1 LSTFSTASATA
12 RTVHVISGS
21 ALTGSWNIVHGTF
34 GSSLAALYVNGLGV
48 AYGPT
53 TGSLTGYNAS
63 NQLYAGASY
72 GSDTGFYTGSI
83 ANISVNNA
91 DLDGLTVNKNY
102 NAFASR
108 FGLPVRRSTITDPDA
123 LLFVEAAGLTDETQ
137 ILAINSLVLGLKSN
151 NLWTKMQAVYPFVG
165 GTAYSHKWNLKDPRN
180 TDAAFRLQ
188 YFGTVIHSNLGISN
202 QFGGGGAGSGYA
214 NTYYFPLTSNIN
226 VSTSIHL
233 SMYSTSPNTETFPG
247 TVMGNAGNASGLSIT
262 PNYRNFGTSYYQLYF
277 AGSGGWLSLG
287 GAGST
292 NVGFYMASRTSLND
306 VAFYRRINTGNS
318 STSATA
324 PYLAGTNGF
333 VKILSA
339 AFIQWTGNIGFATLG
354 FGLSATDAVNLD
366 TVISSYQ
373 TALGR
378 KPF

>member
-1 LSTFSTASATA
+1 
-12 RTVHVISGS
+12 
-21 ALTGSWNIVHGTF
+21 
-34 GSSLAALYVNGLGV
+34 
-48 AYGPT
+48 
-53 TGSLTGYNAS
+53 
-63 NQLYAGASY
+63 
-72 GSDTGFYTGSI
+72 
-83 ANISVNNA
+83 
-91 DLDGLTVNKNY
+91 
-102 NAFASR
+102 
-108 FGLPVRRSTITDPDA
+108 
-123 LLFVEAAGLTDETQ
+123 
-137 ILAINSLVLGLKSN
+137 
-151 NLWTKMQAVYPFVG
+151 
-165 GTAYSHKWNLKDPRN
+165 
-180 TDAAFRLQ
+180 
-188 YFGTVIHSNLGISN
+188 
-202 QFGGGGAGSGYA
+202 
-214 NTYYFPLTSNIN
+214 
-226 VSTSIHL
+226 
-233 SMYSTSPNTETFPG
+233 MYSTSPNTETFPG

-333 VKILSA
+333 VKILST

>member
-1 LSTFSTASATA
+1 
-12 RTVHVISGS
+12 
-21 ALTGSWNIVHGTF
+21 
-34 GSSLAALYVNGLGV
+34 
-48 AYGPT
+48 
-53 TGSLTGYNAS
+53 
-63 NQLYAGASY
+63 
-72 GSDTGFYTGSI
+72 
-83 ANISVNNA
+83 
-91 DLDGLTVNKNY
+91 
-102 NAFASR
+102 
-108 FGLPVRRSTITDPDA
+108 
-123 LLFVEAAGLTDETQ
+123 
-137 ILAINSLVLGLKSN
+137 
-151 NLWTKMQAVYPFVG
+151 MQAIYPFVG
-165 GTAYSHKWNLKDPRN
+165 GTAYSHKWNLKDPRD

-226 VSTSIHL
+226 ASTSIHL

-247 TVMGNAGNASGLSIT
+247 TVMGNAGNASGLNIT
-262 PNYRNFGTSYYQLYF
+262 PNYRNSGTSYYQLYF

-373 TALGR
+373 TTLGR